1 MRIGLGTLLILIIV
15 ASSVPYIHSADYTPT
30 SLTVAIYTDGVIG
43 IEYNVEVDILA
54 AKVTIPLFT
63 SSFPDLL
70 VVNQDGL
77 PLVMTPIDSSVI
89 IDTLGASKITI
100 TYSTQEL
107 TSKVGNLWA
116 FNVTSPTNLVVT
128 LPSGATIVS
137 MSQMPLD
144 VSIVDGRTQVMM
156 PPGDDSISYVISGV
170 GTKEHAKSVIIDA
183 EESLT
188 TIKAKGVLTTEADG
202 LLAQANTAFNLG
214 DYLKT
219 EQLATQA
226 KSSALDAE
234 IQAQAAN
241 LAIQRATTAIQT
253 ARNEGRNSNL
263 AVADVL
269 VANAQSSYIAGD
281 YTNAKTSA
289 DRAHDTAIKSESVSN
304 NFLLVTV
311 GIVALLAITGGA
323 IIYKRRGK
331 KLSPPHPLAKEGDT
345 SHVELDMIFQKNPG
359 LRVDDKEVLRF
370 LTEHG
375 GEAFANEIRD
385 RFDIP
390 RTSAWRM
397 IRRLIDAGIVN
408 ERKIGGQSLI
418 YIDKKYRR
426 ESTREG
432 H

>member
-1 MRIGLGTLLILIIV
+1 MGTLLVLIIV
-15 ASSVPYIHSADYTPT
+15 SSAVPYLHSADYSPT
-30 SLTVAIYTDGVIG
+30 SLTATIYVDGVIG
-43 IEYNVEVDILA
+43 VEYNVEVDIMA
-54 AKVTIPLFT
+54 VKVTIPLFT
-63 SSFPDLL
+63 SSFLDLL
-70 VVNQDGL
+70 VVNQNGL

-116 FNVTSPTNLVVT
+116 FNVTSPANLVVT

-144 VSIVDGRTQVMM
+144 VSTVGGRTQVTM

-183 EESLT
+183 EESLK

-226 KSSALDAE
+226 KASALDAE
-234 IQAQAAN
+234 IQAQGAN
-241 LAIQRATTAIQT
+241 LSIQRATTAIQT
-253 ARNEGRNSNL
+253 AKNEGRNSNL

-269 VANAQSSYIAGD
+269 VANAQSSYIVGD
-281 YTNAKTSA
+281 YTKAKTSA
-289 DRAHDTAIKSESVSN
+289 DQAYDAAVNSQSVSN
-304 NFLLVTV
+304 NLLLITV
-311 GIVALLAITGGA
+311 GIVALVITGGM
-323 IIYKRRGK
+323 IIYKRSGR
-331 KLSPPHPLAKEGDT
+331 KLPPPQPLPKEIDDA
-345 SHVELDMIFQKNPG
+345 HVDLDMIFQKSPG

-370 LTEHG
+370 LTERG

-397 IRRLIDAGIVN
+397 IRRLIDTGIVE

-418 YIDKKYRR
+418 YIVKKYRR
-426 ESTREG
+426 ENAREE

>member
-1 MRIGLGTLLILIIV
+1 MRIGLGTFLVLIIV
-15 ASSVPYIHSADYTPT
+15 SLSVPYIHSADYTPT
-30 SLTVAIYTDGVIG
+30 SLTATIYVDGVIG
-43 IEYNVEVDILA
+43 VEYNVEVDIMA
-54 AKVTIPLFT
+54 VKVTIPLFS
-63 SSFPDLL
+63 SSFTDLL
-70 VVNQDGL
+70 VVNQNGF
-77 PLVMTPIDSSVI
+77 PLVMTQIDSSVI
-89 IDTLGASKITI
+89 IDTLGSSKITI

-107 TSKVGNLWA
+107 TSKVGNFWT

-144 VSIVDGRTQVMM
+144 VSTVDGRTQVTM

-183 EESLT
+183 EKSLT
-188 TIKAKGVLTTEADG
+188 TIKAKGVLTTEADN
-202 LLAQANTAFNLG
+202 LLAQANTAFNSG

-219 EQLATQA
+219 EQLAGQA

-253 ARNEGRNSNL
+253 AKNEGRNSNT
-263 AVADVL
+263 AVADAL
-269 VANAQSSYIAGD
+269 VANAQSSYTVGD
-281 YTNAKTSA
+281 YAKAKTSA
-289 DRAHDTAIKSESVSN
+289 DQAYDTAVNSQSVSN
-304 NFLLVTV
+304 NFLLITV
-311 GIVALLAITGGA
+311 GIVAILAITGGV

-331 KLSPPHPLAKEGDT
+331 KLPPPQPLPKEMDD
-345 SHVELDMIFQKNPG
+345 SHVDLDLIFQKNPG
-359 LRVDDKEVLRF
+359 LRIDDKEVLRF
-370 LTEHG
+370 LTEHS

-385 RFDIP
+385 RFEIP

-397 IRRLIDAGIVN
+397 IRRLIDAGIVE

-418 YIDKKYRR
+418 YIVKKYRK
-426 ESTREG
+426 EHQG
-432 H
+432 

>member
-1 MRIGLGTLLILIIV
+1 MRIDLGTLLVLIIV
-15 ASSVPYIHSADYTPT
+15 SSAVPYLHSADYSPT
-30 SLTVAIYTDGVIG
+30 SLTATIYVDGVIG
-43 IEYNVEVDILA
+43 VEYNVEVDIMA
-54 AKVTIPLFT
+54 VKVTIPLFT
-63 SSFPDLL
+63 SSFLDLL
-70 VVNQDGL
+70 VVNQNGL

-116 FNVTSPTNLVVT
+116 FNVTSPANLVVT

-144 VSIVDGRTQVMM
+144 VSTVGGRTQVTM

-183 EESLT
+183 EESLK

-226 KSSALDAE
+226 KASALDAE

-241 LAIQRATTAIQT
+241 LSIQRATTAIQT
-253 ARNEGRNSNL
+253 AKNEGRNSNL

-269 VANAQSSYIAGD
+269 VANAQSSYIVGD
-281 YTNAKTSA
+281 YTKAKTSA
-289 DRAHDTAIKSESVSN
+289 DQAYDAAVNSQSVSN
-304 NFLLVTV
+304 NLLLITV
-311 GIVALLAITGGA
+311 GIVALVITGGM
-323 IIYKRRGK
+323 IIYKRSGR
-331 KLSPPHPLAKEGDT
+331 KLPPPQPLPKEIDDA
-345 SHVELDMIFQKNPG
+345 HVDLDMIFQKSPG

-370 LTEHG
+370 LTERG

-397 IRRLIDAGIVN
+397 IRRLIDTGIVE

-418 YIDKKYRR
+418 YIVKKYRR
-426 ESTREG
+426 ENAREE